1 MLRGFLSAICVIATL
16 ITIFAAIIALVHFV
30 NKKNCRTAFSE
41 YSPEYTFWGG
51 CRIELNGKMTPV
63 DMIRAMDL

>member
-1 MLRGFLSAICVIATL
+1 MLRDFLSATYVIA
-16 ITIFAAIIALVHFV
+16 IVISIFAAIIALTYFV
-30 NKKNCRTAFSE
+30 NKKNCRIAFSE

-63 DMIRAMDL
+63 DMIRATDL